1 MRKSVH
7 LVGYFH
13 VLVSYLELI
22 GMADWTATYSHVIY
36 TIQLQSKLPPVRR
49 WITRSVKPAGISMCR
64 HDCLQSGYRYIESK
78 VSFKQT

>member
-22 GMADWTATYSHVIY
+22 GTADWTATYSHVIY
-36 TIQLQSKLPPVRR
+36 TIQLQSNLPRVSR
-49 WITRSVKPAGISMCR
+49 WITPSVKAAGIGMCR
-64 HDCLQSGYRYIESK
+64 HDCLQSGNRCNE
-78 VSFKQT
+78 